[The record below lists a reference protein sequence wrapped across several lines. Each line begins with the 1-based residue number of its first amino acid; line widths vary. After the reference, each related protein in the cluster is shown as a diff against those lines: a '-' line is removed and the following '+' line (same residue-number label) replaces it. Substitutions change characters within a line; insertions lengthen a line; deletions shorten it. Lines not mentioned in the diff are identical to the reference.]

1 MKINNE
7 RWQLAQQE
15 ERKQHFYS
23 YDEGVA
29 HYKKSY
35 DNYLKYLGTDYN
47 HEGKTIV
54 EIGCADFP
62 ALQHVDAYR
71 KIVVEPMPSEHLKFI
86 CFAHDIELIE
96 NAVEKIY
103 IPQSDEI
110 WLLNVLQH
118 VIDPDLFIEKCKAST
133 KLIRFFEPL
142 NYPADVCHPHVLTEE
157 DFTRWFGHFAIYKD
171 KVQGFHQWE
180 CCYGNHQVKS
190 PI

>member
-15 ERKQHFYS
+15 ERKQHYYS
-23 YDEGVA
+23 YEEGVA

-62 ALQHVDAYR
+62 ALQHVTAKE
-71 KIVVEPMPSEHLKFI
+71 KIVVEPMPSQTLAWI
-86 CFAHDIELIE
+86 CLNNGIKLIPLP
-96 NAVEKIY
+96 VEKTIL
-103 IPQSDEI
+103 PDSDEI

-118 VIDPDLFIEKCKAST
+118 VIWPDLFIQKCKAST

-157 DFTRWFGHFAIYKD
+157 DFTRWFKTYNVYDD
-171 KVQGFHQWE
+171 KIAGFHQWE
-180 CCYGNHQVKS
+180 CAYSNYKV
-190 PI
+190 